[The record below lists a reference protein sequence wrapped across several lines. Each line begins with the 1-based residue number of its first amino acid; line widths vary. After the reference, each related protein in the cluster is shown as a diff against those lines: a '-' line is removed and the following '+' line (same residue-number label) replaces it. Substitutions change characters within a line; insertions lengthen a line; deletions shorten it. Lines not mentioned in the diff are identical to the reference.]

1 MYIHATMYTM
11 NCALLISA
19 PAMPTLKELSN
30 ELDSVVNWHSLGVKL
45 GLKDHELRTIEEN
58 YRGDG
63 SERCKHEVLSH
74 WLRSTKLP
82 TWKAVVDALQ
92 HMGEHKVAWKIK
104 VKYYSSFTDTGM
116 YILCSFRIEESTHA
130 TPHLLE
136 QKAQTSNTYSMH

>member
-1 MYIHATMYTM
+1 M

-19 PAMPTLKELSN
+19 PATPLLKYLSN

-45 GLKDHELRTIEEN
+45 GLDDDELRIIEHD
-58 YRGDG
+58 YRGDIV
-63 SERCKHEVLSH
+63 RCKHEVLSR

-92 HMGEHKVAWKIK
+92 HMGEQAVASKIK